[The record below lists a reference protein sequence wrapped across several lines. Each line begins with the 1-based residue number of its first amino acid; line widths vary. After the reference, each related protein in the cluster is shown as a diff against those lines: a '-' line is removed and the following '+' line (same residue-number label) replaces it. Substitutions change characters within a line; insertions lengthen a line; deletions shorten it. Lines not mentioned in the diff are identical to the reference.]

1 MNRLN
6 LNRLAL
12 LALIATGACTHAP
25 PSTATLPVA
34 VQTLRA
40 ALEPYTSPDLAR
52 KAGYT
57 ALITDC
63 MSNGDEGAMGVHFGK
78 PALIDSIAQEVAP
91 EVLIYEPG
99 TDGAMSLV
107 GVEFIIPFALIPKT
121 SPAPVLFGQ
130 RYSPNDVFGVWGLH
144 VWTHRAN
151 PRGTFAS
158 WNPRVHC

>member
-1 MNRLN
+1 MNKLN
-6 LNRLAL
+6 SNRLAF
-12 LALIATGACTHAP
+12 LALIAAGACTYAP
-25 PSTATLPVA
+25 PPTTALPVA
-34 VQTLRA
+34 VLSLRA
-40 ALEPYTSPDLAR
+40 ALEPYTSPDLAK

-57 ALITDC
+57 SLITDC

-78 PALIDSIAQEVAP
+78 PALIDSVAQELAP

-107 GVEFIIPFALIPKT
+107 GVEFIIPFALIPRS

-144 VWTHRAN
+144 VWTHRSN

-158 WNPRVHC
+158 WNPRVRC